1 MRVKDGRPW
10 FLMRTNLIYTSALP
24 PQAPQPFFSFA
35 RHFLAMTSRPASPT
49 FWLGLD
55 LRWAYGSLLPAIW
68 RSTRCVQRAQDVL
81 HDAFVRYALSGRHGA
96 IAQPHAYL
104 RVVARSVLADHL
116 AQERR
121 FVALPE
127 PQAGQDRPEPGAAPL
142 LEDCGF
148 TAPSAETLADLQQRL
163 SAVQRAIEGLP
174 PRCREVFWLCRV
186 EGHTQPE
193 IAERLGISLNMV
205 ERHMVRALLDLR
217 AARELLAA

>member
-1 MRVKDGRPW
+1 M
-10 FLMRTNLIYTSALP
+10 N
-24 PQAPQPFFSFA
+24 
-35 RHFLAMTSRPASPT
+35 RHPT
-49 FWLGLD
+49 AAAAVWLGLD
-55 LRWAYGSLLPAIW
+55 LHWAYESLLPAIW

-121 FVALPE
+121 FVAFPDLEAAP
-127 PQAGQDRPEPGAAPL
+127 DHAAPL
-142 LEDCGF
+142 PEDDAAF
-148 TAPSAETLADLQQRL
+148 TAPSAEALADLQQRL

-193 IAERLGISLNMV
+193 IARRLGISLNTV
-205 ERHMVRALLDLR
+205 ERHMMRALLDLR
-217 AARELLAA
+217 AARELLQP